1 MSVLQPFSITPP
13 LEYTHAHT
21 NTYSESVAEI
31 SLILIILR
39 RNAALWWIQGRCS
52 HFLCQLLVF
61 QMVFLKWPGED
72 MLEHKPI
79 AACISVLL
87 LESTKWTMSLLF
99 QLFVVL
105 PQNRW
110 KIRLEKE
117 SVARENNGNGVTRQP
132 ETEVEGR
139 DGLEDVLPYKSACV
153 WCTAINLND
162 LSPPRACFGIQEPQR
177 GLLACQGCSSFGL
190 PPLWNRCLLIRTC
203 GLGESDCSNAITC
216 PCPQGLT
223 PWEPTHHPSGAK
235 AKKIPSG
242 SLTGNYCVTQL
253 LRVHTYLQSAA
264 NWGVC
269 SIR

>member
-1 MSVLQPFSITPP
+1 MLLCDEYKDDAAISSVS
-13 LEYTHAHT
+13 
-21 NTYSESVAEI
+21 
-31 SLILIILR
+31 SL
-39 RNAALWWIQGRCS
+39 S
-52 HFLCQLLVF
+52 F
-61 QMVFLKWPGED
+61 KWSSSSGLGED

-105 PQNRW
+105 PQNRL

-242 SLTGNYCVTQL
+242 SLTGNYCLTQL
-253 LRVHTYLQSAA
+253 LRVHTYCRVQSAA